1 MFFSSQVLAVS
12 PPLPF
17 IPEADGEADD
27 CGAFSGVSGADHAAG
42 GGGTPRSAP
51 APFISKL

>member
-17 IPEADGEADD
+17 IPEAAGEADA